1 MKINNL
7 KSLEQYR
14 KNLRNNSTS
23 AEATLWKFLKSS
35 QLGKK
40 FRRQH
45 SVGPF
50 IIDFYCAVEKLA
62 VELDG
67 QHHFT
72 PEGHERDEKRTAYLK
87 TFGIRVIRF
96 ENREVLEATDAVLEK
111 IKHELHSQSPLKTKP

>member
-23 AEATLWKFLKSS
+23 AEATLWKLLKSS
-35 QLGKK
+35 QPGKK

-72 PEGHERDEKRTAYLK
+72 PEGYERDEKRTAYLK
-87 TFGIRVIRF
+87 KFGIRVIRF
-96 ENREVLEATDAVLEK
+96 ENREVFEATDAVLET
-111 IKHELHSQSPLKTKP
+111 IKRELHSQSAT